1 LVRCPFLLPCAA
13 ARAAT
18 VADTSPVRRRFAT
31 SKALSIA
38 GHLVEAGATAEGDT
52 APTEAATAVV
62 AMVEAET
69 AVNTAAVAT
78 VEAATAAGPVGTAV
92 ASLKGPAAPISAATG
107 NESVPASMARR
118 RLSGSHA

>member
-1 LVRCPFLLPCAA
+1 MSAV
-13 ARAAT
+13 
-18 VADTSPVRRRFAT
+18 
-31 SKALSIA
+31 LSIA
-38 GHLVEAGATAEGDT
+38 GRLVKAGEDT
-52 APTEAATAVV
+52 APTVEVAGTAVV
-62 AMVEAET
+62 ADTVEAET

-78 VEAATAAGPVGTAV
+78 VEAEAVGTAV

>member
-1 LVRCPFLLPCAA
+1 MSAV
-13 ARAAT
+13 
-18 VADTSPVRRRFAT
+18 
-31 SKALSIA
+31 LSIA
-38 GHLVEAGATAEGDT
+38 GHLVEVGEDT
-52 APTEAATAVV
+52 ARTEAATAVAVNTV
-62 AMVEAET
+62 AVATVEAETAVVADTVEAET

-78 VEAATAAGPVGTAV
+78 VEAEAVGTAV